1 MVLAING
8 LVKTSFLSVANIS
21 KDGGAGNAKLRS
33 EGKMRDRMEKKI
45 RERNSLKPVA
55 ECPHAL
61 YRNSAVHHGGI
72 LLYPEALNEIIAA
85 GLLTFPGS
93 GSLPVPNGSVQWHC
107 CQNLFTSPLS
117 EAQDY
122 SSGYCPGFSPGS
134 LLSRSRFRF
143 RHHRFKFDY
152 KKEN

>member
-21 KDGGAGNAKLRS
+21 KDGGPATRSCAVKERCGTGWRKNTGAKLPETS
-33 EGKMRDRMEKKI
+33 
-45 RERNSLKPVA
+45 A